1 MGYFDGAY
9 FKSGFGG
16 RVVVITGGA
25 SGIGR
30 ALGERFAAEGARVV
44 LADIER
50 DRLAATAAE
59 LGKAVLPE
67 DPGAGEVTG
76 IPVDVTDP
84 GSVEALATAVYDR
97 FGAVHVLINN
107 AGVGAPS
114 AKPWDTTPNDWRWVQ
129 AVNDFGVAYGVQ
141 AFVPRMLASGEP
153 GYVVNTAS
161 GDGVINPLPGASV
174 YAASKAAVAT
184 LTECLAAQL
193 AADGAPIGV
202 SLFLPGGGLLD
213 TGLWTADRNRP
224 AELARERP
232 RTTQAVTVSQL
243 VEMAAAKGRQLPVQ
257 PLDALAG
264 QVIDGITAGT
274 YCITFDLAGDTAKL
288 RERAG
293 RLAAGQYPTL
303 ADSHGI
309 LG

>member
-1 MGYFDGAY
+1 MGDFD
-9 FKSGFGG
+9 SGFLD

-50 DRLAATAAE
+50 DQLERTAEE
-59 LGKAVLPE
+59 LGK
-67 DPGAGEVTG
+67 GAAGKVAG
-76 IPVDVTDP
+76 ITVDVTDP
-84 GSVEALATAVYDR
+84 ASVEALAAAAYER

-114 AKPWDTTPNDWRWVQ
+114 AKPWETTPNDWRWVHS
-129 AVNDFGVAYGVQ
+129 VNVFGVAHGIQ
-141 AFVPRMLASGEP
+141 AFLPRMIASGEP
-153 GYVVNTAS
+153 GYVVNTSS
-161 GDGVINPLPGASV
+161 GDGAVNPLPGASV

-184 LTECLAAQL
+184 LTECLATQL
-193 AADGAPIGV
+193 AADGARIGV

-232 RTTQAVTVSQL
+232 RASPAITVSQL
-243 VEMAAAKGRQLPVQ
+243 VEAAAAKGRQLPVQ
-257 PLDALAG
+257 RLDVLAG
-264 QVIDGITAGT
+264 QVAEGIVAGV
-274 YCITFDLAGDTAKL
+274 YCITSDLAADTAAL
-288 RERAG
+288 RERAE
-293 RLAAGQYPTL
+293 RLAAGKCPTL
-303 ADSHGI
+303 VHAHGI
-309 LG
+309 LGTRD

>member
-1 MGYFDGAY
+1 MGDFD
-9 FKSGFGG
+9 SGFRD

-50 DRLAATAAE
+50 DQLERTAEE
-59 LGKAVLPE
+59 LGK
-67 DPGAGEVTG
+67 GAAYKDTGGEVAG
-76 IPVDVTDP
+76 ITVDVTEP
-84 GSVEALATAVYDR
+84 ASVEGLAGAVYER

-114 AKPWDTTPNDWRWVQ
+114 AKPWETTPNDWRWVHS
-129 AVNDFGVAYGVQ
+129 VNVFGVAHGIQ
-141 AFVPRMLASGEP
+141 AFVPRMIASGEP

-161 GDGVINPLPGASV
+161 GDGAINPLPGASV

-193 AADGAPIGV
+193 AADGARIGV
-202 SLFLPGGGLLD
+202 ALFLPGGGLLD

-232 RTTQAVTVSQL
+232 RTSPAITVSQL
-243 VEMAAAKGRQLPVQ
+243 VEAAAAQGRQLPVQ
-257 PLDALAG
+257 RLDVLAG
-264 QVIDGITAGT
+264 QVAEGIKAGV
-274 YCITFDLAGDTAKL
+274 YCITSDLAADAATL
-288 RERAG
+288 RERAE
-293 RLAAGQYPTL
+293 RLAAGECPTL
-303 ADSHGI
+303 AGAHGI
-309 LG
+309 LGPRD

>member
-1 MGYFDGAY
+1 MGHFD
-9 FKSGFGG
+9 SGFAG

-50 DRLAATAAE
+50 DRLDQAAAE
-59 LGKAVLPE
+59 LGKTVLAKDAGP
-67 DPGAGEVTG
+67 GEVTG
-76 IPVDVTDP
+76 IVVDVTDP
-84 GSVEALATAVYDR
+84 ASVEALAAAAYER
-97 FGAVHVLINN
+97 FGAVHVLVNN

-114 AKPWDTTPNDWRWVQ
+114 AKPWDTTPNDWRWVHS
-129 AVNDFGVAYGVQ
+129 VNVFGVAYGIQ
-141 AFVPRMLASGEP
+141 AFVPRMIASGEP
-153 GYVVNTAS
+153 GWVVNTSS
-161 GDGVINPLPGASV
+161 GDGAVNPLPGASV

-184 LTECLAAQL
+184 LTECLATQL
-193 AADGAPIGV
+193 AADGTQVGA

-224 AELARERP
+224 TGLARERP
-232 RTTQAVTVSQL
+232 RTTSPVTVSQL
-243 VEMAAAKGRQLPVQ
+243 VEMAAANGRQLRVQ

-264 QVIDGITAGT
+264 QVIEGIRAGA
-274 YCITFDLAGDTAKL
+274 YCITADLAADAASL
-288 RERAG
+288 RERAR
-293 RLAAGQYPTL
+293 RLEAGQCPTL
-303 ADSHGI
+303 TDGHGI

>member
-1 MGYFDGAY
+1 MGDFD
-9 FKSGFGG
+9 SGFRD

-30 ALGERFAAEGARVV
+30 ALGARFATEGARVV

-50 DRLAATAAE
+50 DRLERTAAE
-59 LGKAVLPE
+59 LGKAA
-67 DPGAGEVTG
+67 AGEVAPIT
-76 IPVDVTDP
+76 VDVTDP
-84 GSVEALATAVYDR
+84 ASVEALAAEVYDR

-114 AKPWDTTPNDWRWVQ
+114 AKPWETTPNDWRWVHS
-129 AVNDFGVAYGVQ
+129 VNVFGVAHGIQ
-141 AFVPRMLASGEP
+141 AFVPRMIASGEP
-153 GYVVNTAS
+153 GYVVNTSS
-161 GDGVINPLPGASV
+161 GDGAVTPLPGASV

-184 LTECLAAQL
+184 LTECLATQL
-193 AADGAPIGV
+193 AADGARIGV

-232 RTTQAVTVSQL
+232 RTTTPVTVSQL

-257 PLDALAG
+257 PLETLGDQVVAG
-264 QVIDGITAGT
+264 IRGGV
-274 YCITFDLAGDTAKL
+274 YCITADLAADVASL
-288 RERAG
+288 HARAEQ
-293 RLAAGQYPTL
+293 LADRKCPTL
-303 ADSHGI
+303 TGQHGI

>member
-1 MGYFDGAY
+1 MGLFDT
-9 FKSGFGG
+9 GFAG

-44 LADIER
+44 LADVEEA
-50 DRLAATAAE
+50 RLSATVAE
-59 LGKAVLPE
+59 LGKDAL
-67 DPGAGEVTG
+67 GEVIG
-76 IPVDVTDP
+76 IPVDVTSP
-84 GSVEALATAVYDR
+84 SSVDALASSVYDR

-114 AKPWDTTPNDWRWVQ
+114 AKPWDTTPNDWRWVHS
-129 AVNDFGVAYGVQ
+129 VNVYGVAYGIQ
-141 AFVPRMLASGEP
+141 AFVPRMIASGEP
-153 GYVVNTAS
+153 GWVVNTSS
-161 GDGVINPLPGASV
+161 GDGAVNPLPGASV

-193 AADGAPIGV
+193 ASDAVAVGA

-224 AELARERP
+224 TSLAREKP
-232 RTTQAVTVSQL
+232 RSTQAITVATL
-243 VEMAAAKGRQLPVQ
+243 VEMAAAKGHQIRLQ
-257 PLDALAG
+257 PLDELAG
-264 QVIDGITAGT
+264 QVVEGIKAGT
-274 YCITFDLAGDTAKL
+274 YCITSDVTADAATL
-288 RERAG
+288 RTRAERI
-293 RLAAGQYPTL
+293 AAGTYPTL
-303 ADSHGI
+303 TDGHGI

>member
-1 MGYFDGAY
+1 MGDFD
-9 FKSGFGG
+9 SGFLD

-50 DRLAATAAE
+50 DRLERTAEE
-59 LGKAVLPE
+59 LGKGTARTDTGDKV
-67 DPGAGEVTG
+67 AG
-76 IPVDVTDP
+76 IAVDVTEP
-84 GSVEALATAVYDR
+84 ASVEALATAAYER

-114 AKPWDTTPNDWRWVQ
+114 AKPWETTPNDWRWVHS
-129 AVNDFGVAYGVQ
+129 VNVLGVAHGIQ
-141 AFVPRMLASGEP
+141 AFVPRMIASGAP
-153 GYVVNTAS
+153 GYVINTAS
-161 GDGVINPLPGASV
+161 GDGAINPLPGASV

-193 AADGAPIGV
+193 AADGARIGV

-213 TGLWTADRNRP
+213 TGLWTAERNRP

-232 RTTQAVTVSQL
+232 RTTPAITVGQL
-243 VEMAAAKGRQLPVQ
+243 VEAAAARGQRLPVQ
-257 PLDALAG
+257 RLDVLAG
-264 QVIDGITAGT
+264 QVIAGIKAGV
-274 YCITFDLAGDTAKL
+274 YCIASDLAGDAATL
-288 RERAG
+288 RERAD
-293 RLAAGQYPTL
+293 RLAAGKCPTIGGGH
-303 ADSHGI
+303 DI
-309 LG
+309 LGTRDR

>member
-1 MGYFDGAY
+1 MGDFDP
-9 FKSGFGG
+9 GFRD

-50 DRLAATAAE
+50 DRLERTAE
-59 LGKAVLPE
+59 DLGKSA
-67 DPGAGEVTG
+67 AGEVTG

-84 GSVEALATAVYDR
+84 ASVEALAAGVYER

-114 AKPWDTTPNDWRWVQ
+114 ARPWETTPNDWRWVHS
-129 AVNDFGVAYGVQ
+129 VNVFGVAHGIQ
-141 AFVPRMLASGEP
+141 SFVPRMIASGEP
-153 GYVVNTAS
+153 GHVVNTSS
-161 GDGVINPLPGASV
+161 GDGAINPLPGASV

-184 LTECLAAQL
+184 LTECLATQL
-193 AADGAPIGV
+193 AADGVRIGV

-224 AELARERP
+224 AGLARERP
-232 RTTQAVTVSQL
+232 RTTQAFTVAQL
-243 VEMAAAKGRQLPVQ
+243 VQMAAAKGRQLPVQ
-257 PLDALAG
+257 PLDVVAG
-264 QVIDGITAGT
+264 QVAAGIRAGV
-274 YCITFDLAGDTAKL
+274 YCITSDLAADTATL
-288 RERAG
+288 RKRAERLG
-293 RLAAGQYPTL
+293 SGSCPTI
-303 ADSHGI
+303 ADGHGI
-309 LG
+309 LD